1 MDRRPPLRGGAR
13 VEPITPTLQG
23 SVAPDGMPARSFQ
36 RSVRELN
43 PVFRLTMAACG
54 RNTYRP
60 VFVSDPGWNRTSSF
74 LHVTQASSPLDHGI
88 MSVIRVGIE
97 PTESQVLGLFALPVC
112 VPDQGKS
119 RVRGSHPAVQAYE
132 ARMGTGPPAM
142 IQ

>member
-1 MDRRPPLRGGAR
+1 M
-13 VEPITPTLQG
+13 
-23 SVAPDGMPARSFQ
+23 
-36 RSVRELN
+36 ELN
-43 PVFRLTMAACG
+43 HR
-54 RNTYRP
+54 R
-60 VFVSDPGWNRTSSF
+60 
-74 LHVTQASSPLDHGI
+74 LHVGQVSSPLDHGI
-88 MSVIRVGIE
+88 VASQVIRVGIE